1 MLRTRFSALL
11 LYSMVM
17 AETDIKNI
25 LFPNRTASDTS
36 AAGPRRLKGVYTT
49 AVPCVTCQ
57 GLKYCSNLNGYL
69 LEEVY
74 SPNDLIQRD
83 TCVYLD
89 SLGQRLNNEIFGQ
102 DRTFRDTA
110 QCRSIV
116 LQYLCLFW

>member
-1 MLRTRFSALL
+1 
-11 LYSMVM
+11 M
-17 AETDIKNI
+17 AETDIKEL
-25 LFPNRTASDTS
+25 LFPNRTSVAL
-36 AAGPRRLKGVYTT
+36 GIRRLKGVYTT
-49 AVPCVTCQ
+49 TVPCVTCQ

-69 LEEVY
+69 IEEVY

-83 TCVYLD
+83 TCAYLD

-102 DRTFRDTA
+102 GRTFRDSA